1 MSIINC
7 KQDLFGDIMIKKG
20 KIFILA
26 LIALLSFSIASVSA
40 IDVYLGETVELG
52 GSCTSDYVYLFVTG
66 PNLPSNGA
74 NPDNIYEAVV
84 SGDDSTFVTVSAFNN
99 RWSYKWD
106 TRTSDG
112 NPDAGVYT
120 FYASERPVGRNDL
133 SGVEYSSKT
142 VRLLDPSISVSGVS
156 SSENPEYYIS
166 SGTQAETESP
176 TVSATKVVTSV
187 PTTARVTEMV
197 TATATATPAAGFPPV
212 LLILS
217 VVLSVFLVALRK
229 ERS

>member
-1 MSIINC
+1 MPIINC
-7 KQDLFGDIMIKKG
+7 KPDLFGALMIKTG
-20 KIFILA
+20 KIFIITLVVF
-26 LIALLSFSIASVSA
+26 LFLNIASAST
-40 IDVYLGETVELG
+40 IDAYLGETVEIR

-74 NPDNIYEAVV
+74 NPDNIYEGVV
-84 SGDDSTFVTVSAFNN
+84 TGDESSFVTISAFNN

-106 TRTSDG
+106 SRTSDG

-120 FYASERPVGRNDL
+120 FYAAERPVGRNDL
-133 SGVEYSSKT
+133 SGVEYSAKS

-176 TVSATKVVTSV
+176 TVSATRVVTSV
-187 PTTARVTEMV
+187 PTTARVTEMA

-217 VVLSVFLVALRK
+217 VVLSVFLVVLREK
-229 ERS
+229 RS